1 MTPASDSDFF
11 GWTVVTDTAPKG
23 VSAAFA
29 ALVDRPGV
37 VALYRGDP
45 DDSATP
51 RVIMSG
57 TTGGDGPD
65 ANEPL
70 DPDILLDLAKREAV
84 MESLRL
90 DGFDLSGT
98 TDLAIGRAINHLR
111 ATGRDGEADHLGRSR
126 AAQLARTTVRA
137 MTEAAANE
145 GKAG

>member
-1 MTPASDSDFF
+1 MAQDFH

-29 ALVDRPGV
+29 AMVDRPGV

-45 DDSATP
+45 DDPATP

-57 TTGGDGPD
+57 TKGGDGPD
-65 ANEPL
+65 ASDPI

-98 TDLAIGRAINHLR
+98 TDLVIGRAINHLR
-111 ATGRDGEADHLGRSR
+111 ANGRDGEADHLGRSR

-137 MTEAAANE
+137 MTEAAARSE
-145 GKAG
+145 GA